1 MTPNL
6 WARCAPIS
14 AWNTKWERERERWS
28 TFSCINHECS
38 KYLHPRD
45 SIPSPFLS
53 FSRVTKTGRW
63 VVNRMSSRTRAGRF
77 LCSETRRG
85 WSKILK
91 GEERILMREV
101 AAPIFPRLYLARK
114 EQWNDK
120 FRSFRKVNEASTFDS
135 ILKKKFPKNF
145 EIRGRIE
152 EDRENNIYRSRGL
165 L

>member
-1 MTPNL
+1 
-6 WARCAPIS
+6 
-14 AWNTKWERERERWS
+14 
-28 TFSCINHECS
+28 
-38 KYLHPRD
+38 
-45 SIPSPFLS
+45 
-53 FSRVTKTGRW
+53 
-63 VVNRMSSRTRAGRF
+63 
-77 LCSETRRG
+77 
-85 WSKILK
+85 
-91 GEERILMREV
+91 MREV